1 MISRNDILEFA
12 GCLIN
17 GSREQSY
24 GHPGESFANSFYYR
38 RIAKMWSI
46 VVGKDLDCTD
56 VVLMLALLKVSRLSN
71 DRTHMDSWVD
81 LAGYAALGGELA
93 TMQLSHCSSHK
104 KAMVKEMRN
113 E

>member
-24 GHPGESFANSFYYR
+24 GHPGESFA

-71 DRTHMDSWVD
+71 DRTHLDSWVD

>member
-17 GSREQSY
+17 GLREQSY
-24 GHPGESFANSFYYR
+24 GHPGESFA

-56 VVLMLALLKVSRLSN
+56 VALMLALLKVSRLSN
-71 DRTHMDSWVD
+71 DRTHLDSWVD

-93 TMQLSHCSSHK
+93 TMQLSHCDHTDD
-104 KAMVKEMRN
+104 VKSDDVRLC
-113 E
+113 

>member
-24 GHPGESFANSFYYR
+24 GHPGESFA

-56 VVLMLALLKVSRLSN
+56 VALMLALLKVSRLSN
-71 DRTHMDSWVD
+71 DRTHLDSWVD

>member
-71 DRTHMDSWVD
+71 DRTH
-81 LAGYAALGGELA
+81 LGRCPWNQPDQR
-93 TMQLSHCSSHK
+93 TPDP
-104 KAMVKEMRN
+104 RFF
-113 E
+113 

>member
-1 MISRNDILEFA
+1 MISRTDILEFA

-24 GHPGESFANSFYYR
+24 GPHPGESFA

-71 DRTHMDSWVD
+71 DRTHLDSWVD